1 MGGNV
6 FEKTSAIKQE
16 LIEPTINR
24 LVKELT
30 LMFPNLA
37 WHDRFIRLGSTGKKP
52 VSNDIDLG
60 LDIKQLIPTSVS
72 CNVCGI
78 KHSKIKETYQLLK
91 SRARTATQDE
101 LLQRAFLIELGEE
114 INYHSELIECD
125 LKKITSGSIFL
136 CFPQFDDYIRLDAY
150 VQIDILIGDIDWLR
164 FSYEHDSYPTDSIV
178 KGLHQTQA
186 KVALF
191 KLANLTYSHTNGIK
205 DCRTHR
211 FITNNPSD
219 ALYELSRRLNLSIGI
234 EDINSF
240 DKIYD
245 VITTKLSNAQL
256 YDWLDIYLKILDS
269 TRCDIPL
276 VFQKEWIARQDR
288 LDLKGKFL
296 PIDSMLYS
304 HVKKPI

>member
-6 FEKTSAIKQE
+6 FEKTSSIKQE

-30 LMFPNLA
+30 LMFPDLVLSNA
-37 WHDRFIRLGSTGKKP
+37 FIRLGSTGKKP

-60 LDIKQLIPTSVS
+60 LDIKQLIPTSVFR
-72 CNVCGI
+72 NLCGI
-78 KHSKIKETYQLLK
+78 KHSKIKETYHLLK
-91 SRARTATQDE
+91 SRARTATHDE
-101 LLQRAFLIELGEE
+101 ILQRAFLIELGKE
-114 INYHSELIECD
+114 INYQSKLIECD
-125 LKKITSGSIFL
+125 IKKITSGSIFL

-164 FSYEHDSYPTDSIV
+164 FSYEHDSYPSDSIV

-205 DCRTHR
+205 DCNSHI
-211 FITNNPSD
+211 FITNTPID
-219 ALYELSRRLNLSIGI
+219 ALHELSIRLGI
-234 EDINSF
+234 TVGIDDINSF

-245 VITTKLSNAQL
+245 VITTKLSNSQL